1 MCRLWE
7 NGRCNWKASGCLWSV
22 LLKHSKCYL
31 SATKQ
36 CNDHFCHIL
45 HSKTYITLWHK
56 SLLVAI
62 RMRQLKIP
70 GDFCNMKLLSLAL
83 VCERISQPGKYAGI
97 AGMIDILQGL
107 GVRSWFQ
114 LSFTLLMV
122 IPSLKLRL
130 FSPCYFCWQSYDVQA
145 FGSWSPHS
153 FHAHWAGAQLQELPP
168 CSVTF
173 LVNWAKNQ
181 RES

>member
-1 MCRLWE
+1 MDDATGKRVVAFGQSFWNTLNVIFQQQSNAMIISATFFTPRHISLCDINHCLLQSEWD
-7 NGRCNWKASGCLWSV
+7 NWK
-22 LLKHSKCYL
+22 
-31 SATKQ
+31 
-36 CNDHFCHIL
+36 
-45 HSKTYITLWHK
+45 
-56 SLLVAI
+56 
-62 RMRQLKIP
+62 
-70 GDFCNMKLLSLAL
+70 
-83 VCERISQPGKYAGI
+83 RISQPGKYAGI

-153 FHAHWAGAQLQELPP
+153 FHAHWAGAQLQELTPRTVEEK
-168 CSVTF
+168 SYT
-173 LVNWAKNQ
+173 KNNPYN
-181 RES
+181 RDISTNTCDWIYVS